1 MLCSA
6 LSSGDEKDC
15 IRVGI
20 YYFWNS
26 IFKCELRNYKNNPL
40 FVERKRCNSPHVS
53 LLGISLPYH
62 YFVLF
67 YIIGF
72 LGGRGLNA
80 YINNYCKMNWK
91 YLHNASVRLQTLLKK
106 ISMSLFCLKIVK
118 F

>member
-40 FVERKRCNSPHVS
+40 FIDRKRCNSPRVTAGNFFTLP
-53 LLGISLPYH
+53 LL
-62 YFVLF
+62 VLF